1 MSADQ
6 RYPLSWPTGWARA
19 THRSH
24 AKFSKREKVYRD
36 GTHVWSNQKSLQIGD
51 GLERL
56 TGELRRL
63 GAQAIVISS
72 NLKLR
77 QDGLPHASQAAML
90 GDPGIAV
97 YFKLKGKPRVLACDK
112 WFSAAENMAAIAG
125 HIEAIRAVDRYG
137 VGTLD
142 QAFAG
147 YQALPA
153 QAASWFTVLEFAE
166 PPTNWDVIEA
176 RFKSLARVHHPDRG
190 GNSET
195 MAKINAA
202 YDTARSEFSK

>member
-1 MSADQ
+1 MSDQ
-6 RYPLSWPTGWARA
+6 RYPLAWPSGWTRTTAR
-19 THRSH
+19 RH
-24 AKFSKREKVYRD
+24 AAFSKQRTVQSGEHFYRR
-36 GTHVWSNQKSLQIGD
+36 KESLTVGD
-51 GLERL
+51 GLSRL
-56 TGELRRL
+56 DGELRRL
-63 GAQAIVISS
+63 GAQQVVISS
-72 NLKLR
+72 NLRQR
-77 QDGLPHASQAAML
+77 QDGLPIASQAAML

-97 YFKLKGKPRVLACDK
+97 YFKLKNKPRVLACDK

-153 QAASWFTVLEFAE
+153 QAASWFTVLEFDQ
-166 PPTNWDVIEA
+166 PPTIWDVIES
-176 RFKSLARVHHPDRG
+176 RFKSLARVHHPDKG
-190 GNSET
+190 GNPET

-202 YDTARSEFSK
+202 YDTAKEEFGQ

>member
-1 MSADQ
+1 MVYYENSSNGY
-6 RYPLSWPTGWARA
+6 RR
-19 THRSH
+19 
-24 AKFSKREKVYRD
+24 RE
-36 GTHVWSNQKSLQIGD
+36 SLTVGD
-51 GLERL
+51 GLKRL
-56 TGELRRL
+56 EGELRRL
-63 GAQAIVISS
+63 GASAVVISS

-77 QDGLPHASQAAML
+77 QDGLPMAGQAAML

-97 YFKLKGKPRVLACDK
+97 YFKLKAKPRVLACDK

-147 YQALPA
+147 YQALPS
-153 QAASWFTVLEFAE
+153 QAASWFVVLEFAE

-176 RFKSLARVHHPDRG
+176 RFKSLARVHHPDKG
-190 GNSET
+190 GSSET
-195 MAKINAA
+195 MGKINAA
-202 YDTARSEFSK
+202 YDTARSEFGK